1 MKSIRKKM
9 ENKGF
14 TLVEIIVCLAIMT
27 IVAGS
32 VGAFIVT
39 GNNSYLRGNKELTLQ
54 EEAQLAANQMIDLI
68 IDVEKDIK
76 FTNPTIPAPAVDL
89 DGNPAKDDAGNEV
102 QAQVSELLLV
112 NNDNAYMIRW
122 QGSSNTGT
130 EYENANQVYLYEAA
144 TEADLATA
152 APALMAEHV
161 SSFQVD
167 LREARSKRKVI
178 LNMQFAYQ
186 DKTYQI
192 SETIK
197 LRNALPE
204 DTAEHIWLEAMAVI
218 PTNPT
223 VEQGATK
230 RFDYELK
237 GEPEAVALAKKQGVS
252 WSLSRVDGTACD
264 KSSII
269 NKGTVSVGAEETIGN
284 DILRVTCVLNA
295 DPTFTATTTINVKQ
309 LEIKSLTLSP
319 EYVELLR
326 GETQQYTYTL
336 VGSPAAEA
344 LGVTWSVERM
354 DGYTKSSGTSINPD
368 SGLLTIAADERAGV
382 RALRVT
388 CTAKADNSWKAY
400 GYVTVTKARGLYDAT
415 LIRDALKT
423 YTYNDPVTGKE
434 KVGWCADLECLTGAV
449 LGKGSDGKTYPII
462 TWEVAG
468 NPDGYTF
475 EETAKNPSIYRQ
487 CLKCS
492 YNTGKTI
499 RVIATVQL
507 SPTDFIYPDVDIVI
521 PELNIEDATKDPYI
535 ASSQFVLTRNDKID
549 VTLMNYF
556 DPEKYPDRHPED
568 VTWKIA
574 NDVQLGLAEANP
586 TRDNSG
592 ADSGMGRRVG
602 FSERKIVQGK
612 EVWNLGGWD
621 TTPVSSDITGQ
632 QTQDANTRNLY
643 ATTTGASAYLY
654 AKWYI
659 DNKAYELELQAW
671 DKNGLIATTY
681 VLIPAC
687 EFYFSLGNRSY
698 DLDSGSTAHYYQKVY
713 VNVYGYNHGSGAFGN
728 DWHTIP
734 LEAVLF
740 ADKKLSDGTNFG
752 NPQGVTTNPE
762 GTERRMKVHEQG
774 TNPETGD
781 QTFLTPIVIDSNE
794 KNEEIYLKFIDLRT
808 GETLNNRVTTVFW
821 RK

>member
-1 MKSIRKKM
+1 MKTIRKKM
-9 ENKGF
+9 GNKGF

-32 VGAFIVT
+32 VGAFIVA

-54 EEAQLAANQMIDLI
+54 EEAQLTANQMIDLI

-76 FTNPTIPAPAVDL
+76 FTKITATTAVDL
-89 DGNPAKDDAGNEV
+89 DGNSAKDDAGNEV
-102 QAQVSELLLV
+102 QAQVGELLLV

-122 QGSSNTGT
+122 QGSSNAGT

-152 APALMAEHV
+152 SPALMAEHV

-167 LREARSKRKVI
+167 LSEARSKRKVI
-178 LNMQFAYQ
+178 LKMMFAYQ

-204 DTAEHIWLEAMAVI
+204 DTAEHIWLEAMTII

-223 VEQGATK
+223 IVQGDSK

-264 KSSII
+264 KSSIN

-295 DPTFTATTTINVKQ
+295 DPSFTATTTINVKQ

-319 EYVELLR
+319 EFVELLR

-336 VGSPAAEA
+336 VGSTAAEA

-354 DGYTKSSGTSINPD
+354 DGYAKSSGTSIDPD
-368 SGLLTIAADERAGV
+368 SGLLTIAEDERAGV

-468 NPDGYTF
+468 NSDGYTF
-475 EETAKNPSIYRQ
+475 EETEKNASIYRK

-507 SPTDFIYPDVDIVI
+507 SPTDFIYPEVDIVI
-521 PELNIEDATKDPYI
+521 PKLNIEDATKDPYI
-535 ASSQFVLTRNDKID
+535 ASSQFVLSRNDKID
-549 VTLMNYF
+549 VALKNYF
-556 DPEKYPDRHPED
+556 GDPQG

-574 NDVQLGLAEANP
+574 NDVELGLADANP
-586 TRDNSG
+586 TLDNLG
-592 ADSGMGRRVG
+592 AGSGMSRRVG
-602 FSERKIVQGK
+602 FSRNGR
-612 EVWNLGGWD
+612 LGD
-621 TTPVSSDITGQ
+621 YDQTTVPASIFGYEEK
-632 QTQDANTRNLY
+632 ANTSNLY
-643 ATTTGASAYLY
+643 ATSSGLNTSLY

-659 DNKAYELELQAW
+659 DFAKYELKLQAW
-671 DKNGLIATTY
+671 DKDGLIAETY

-687 EFYFSLGNRSY
+687 EFYFSQGNRSFDVNEGSWSSY
-698 DLDSGSTAHYYQKVY
+698 DQYVY
-713 VNVYGYNHGSGAFGN
+713 ISIYGFSHGKGAFGH
-728 DWHTIP
+728 DHKTVPIG
-734 LEAVLF
+734 AVLF
-740 ADKKLSDGTNFG
+740 AENKLSSSTNFYE
-752 NPQGVTTNPE
+752 QGSPTTTNE
-762 GTERRMKVHEQG
+762 AGTERHKKITEPAVDPKTGKDTYMVHIRI
-774 TNPETGD
+774 D
-781 QTFLTPIVIDSNE
+781 QQE
-794 KNEEIYLKFIDLRT
+794 KNDEIYIKFVDLRT
-808 GETLNNRVTTVFW
+808 GETINNRVTTLFW
-821 RK
+821 RKK

>member
-1 MKSIRKKM
+1 MKNIRKKM

-32 VGAFIVT
+32 VGAFIVA

-76 FTNPTIPAPAVDL
+76 FTNTTGTAVDL

-102 QAQVSELLLV
+102 QAQVRELLLV

-167 LREARSKRKVI
+167 YSEARSKRKVI
-178 LNMQFAYQ
+178 LNMLFAYQ

-204 DTAEHIWLEAMAVI
+204 DTAEHIWLEAMTII

-223 VEQGATK
+223 VDQGATK

-264 KSSII
+264 KSSIN

-344 LGVTWSVERM
+344 LGVTWSNVERT
-354 DGYTKSSGTSINPD
+354 DGYAKSSGTSIDPVT
-368 SGLLTIAADERAGV
+368 GLLTIAADERAGV
-382 RALRVT
+382 RALKVT
-388 CTAKADNSWKAY
+388 CTANADNSWKAY

-449 LGKGSDGKTYPII
+449 KAKGSDGNTYPII

-521 PELNIEDATKDPYI
+521 PELNVEDATKDPYI
-535 ASSQFVLTRNDKID
+535 DSSQFVLNRNGKID
-549 VTLMNYF
+549 VTLKNYITK
-556 DPEKYPDRHPED
+556 DHPERKAED
-568 VTWKIA
+568 VTWKIV
-574 NDVQLGLAEANP
+574 NDVEVGLAVANP
-586 TRDNSG
+586 TLDNKG
-592 ADSGMGRRVG
+592 ADKGMDRRVG
-602 FSERKIVQGK
+602 FANAAGS
-612 EVWNLGGWD
+612 LGDYED
-621 TTPVSSDITGQ
+621 TMIPESVLGYSAPAYTS
-632 QTQDANTRNLY
+632 NLY
-643 ATTTGASAYLY
+643 ATTTGINASMY

-659 DNKAYELELQAW
+659 DFGKYELKLQAW
-671 DKNGLIATTY
+671 DKNGLIAETY

-687 EFYFSLGNRSY
+687 EFYFSDGNRSY
-698 DLDSGSTAHYYQKVY
+698 DISQGSNASYY
-713 VNVYGYNHGSGAFGN
+713 NVYYVSIYGYDHGRGAFGLGGKPV
-728 DWHTIP
+728 P
-734 LEAVLF
+734 LVAVIF
-740 ADKKLSDGTNFG
+740 ADKKLGDGTTFG
-752 NPQGVTTNPE
+752 NAQNVVTNAD
-762 GTERRMKVHEQG
+762 GTERRMAVYEPGVLNGKETYVVPVIIDQKEQ
-774 TNPETGD
+774 
-781 QTFLTPIVIDSNE
+781 
-794 KNEEIYLKFIDLRT
+794 NEELYLKFVDSRSGQTI
-808 GETLNNRVTTVFW
+808 GNRVTTILW
-821 RK
+821 RGKNETQK